1 MRGFARACAFLLI
14 FDIGYYLQ
22 AIRGEF
28 QILVHRHSI
37 EKLIANSK
45 TPVTLKQELELVRRL
60 RRFARTELKLLVDGN
75 YEKYVDVHRKYVVWD
90 VQAAPPFS
98 LEPKVWW
105 YPFVGR
111 LAYRGYFSEKRAREY
126 GSRLAKQGFDVYV
139 DGVEAYSTLG
149 WFKDPLLN
157 TFIYDGEPELAE
169 LLFHELAHKRV
180 FASGDTDFNEAYATT
195 VGREGARRWL
205 RSKGEAGLAGQY
217 EVAIAREQQFVQL
230 ILATR
235 EQLAQ
240 IYGDAHRTE
249 DEMRREK
256 QRVFDDLR
264 RQYAELKSTWAGYS
278 GYDDWFAHD
287 LNNAKLNT
295 VANYYDDVP
304 AFQRLLQQNGGD
316 MQRFHTA
323 VERLSKEPKIR
334 RHQQLR
340 ELGAECEPSFC
351 Q

>member
-14 FDIGYYLQ
+14 FDVGYYLQ

-45 TPVTLKQELELVRRL
+45 TPVTLKQQLELVRRL
-60 RRFARTELKLLVDGN
+60 RTFAGTELKLLVDGN
-75 YEKYVDVHRKYVVWD
+75 YEKYADVHRKYVVWN

-111 LAYRGYFSEKRAREY
+111 LACRGYISEKRAREY

-180 FASGDTDFNEAYATT
+180 FANGDTDFNEAYATT
-195 VGREGARRWL
+195 VGREGA
-205 RSKGEAGLAGQY
+205 A
-217 EVAIAREQQFVQL
+217 
-230 ILATR
+230 
-235 EQLAQ
+235 
-240 IYGDAHRTE
+240 
-249 DEMRREK
+249 
-256 QRVFDDLR
+256 
-264 RQYAELKSTWAGYS
+264 AGYAPKARRVWPGNMKWQS
-278 GYDDWFAHD
+278 RANSSSYTFSWRRASRWGRFTAMR
-287 LNNAKLNT
+287 NAPKMR
-295 VANYYDDVP
+295 VAV
-304 AFQRLLQQNGGD
+304 
-316 MQRFHTA
+316 
-323 VERLSKEPKIR
+323 K
-334 RHQQLR
+334 
-340 ELGAECEPSFC
+340 
-351 Q
+351 